1 MIYKKQDNE
10 TAEEFILRVAKDK
23 DMIGTWN
30 DVAEIL
36 NSELEVSHDESTY
49 RKKYN
54 ALKAKI
60 QELDIDDEDDVNGY
74 PLPGMITETDGE
86 ITKLR

>member
-86 ITKLR
+86 IAKLR